1 MLQVEALV
9 AQNVAQGLQQVQQ
22 LSRKLA
28 GSDQPDPLISLK
40 EKDLQIKAQSEQSD
54 AQIDQAKLKLDEQN
68 QKMRSEQFDQRLAS
82 QEKQTGARIQSAME
96 REILKQRQ

>member
-1 MLQVEALV
+1 LV
-9 AQNVAQGLQQVQQ
+9 
-22 LSRKLA
+22 
-28 GSDQPDPLISLK
+28 SLK
-40 EKDLQIKAQSEQSD
+40 EKELQIKAQSEQSD